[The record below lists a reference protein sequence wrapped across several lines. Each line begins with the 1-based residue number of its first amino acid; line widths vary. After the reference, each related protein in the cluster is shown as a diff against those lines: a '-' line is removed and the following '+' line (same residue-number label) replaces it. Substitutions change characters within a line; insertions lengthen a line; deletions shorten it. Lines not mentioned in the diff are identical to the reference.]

1 MKNSTFDKIYAGTYK
16 GSTDLPPSVVRVC
29 RATLEPFST
38 CHRFFYCNQR
48 SSALSQLISTGTFL
62 NIN

>member
-1 MKNSTFDKIYAGTYK
+1 MKNSTFDKIHAGTYK

-38 CHRFFYCNQR
+38 CHRFFYCNRR
-48 SSALSQLISTGTFL
+48 SSAFILFL
-62 NIN
+62 